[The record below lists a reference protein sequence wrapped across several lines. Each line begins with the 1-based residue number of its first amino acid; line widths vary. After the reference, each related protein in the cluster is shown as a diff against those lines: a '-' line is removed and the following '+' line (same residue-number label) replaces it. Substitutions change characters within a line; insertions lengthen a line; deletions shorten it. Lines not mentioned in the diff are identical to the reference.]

1 MIELPSEKYAVAVDA
16 VPNVRDLALDD
27 LLCDEVCPGLGM
39 TKSRGW

>member
-1 MIELPSEKYAVAVDA
+1 MIELPSENYAVPVGA

-27 LLCDEVCPGLGM
+27 LLCDEVCLGLGM